1 MDEGVDGTDEMNS
14 SLNDRAEEQV
24 VLVNTLDQ
32 AQGTMEKMA
41 AHRKGVLHRAFSVFI
56 LNSKGDLLLQ
66 QRAHNKYHSGG
77 LWTNTCCSHPRE
89 GELVI
94 DAGIRRLKE
103 EMGMHCQLAKGFD
116 FIYRSEFSDGLIEHE
131 FDHVLFG
138 RSDLPPSP
146 NPEEVA
152 DTKYVRFD
160 SLRADMSAHPERYT
174 TWFRICFER
183 AAEHLGK

>member
-1 MDEGVDGTDEMNS
+1 MSETM
-14 SLNDRAEEQV
+14 EEQV
-24 VLVNTLDQ
+24 VLVNTLDE

-56 LNSKGDLLLQ
+56 LNSKGQLLLQ
-66 QRAHNKYHSGG
+66 QRAHHKYHSGG
-77 LWTNTCCSHPRE
+77 LWTNTCCSHPRD
-89 GELVI
+89 GETVI
-94 DAGIRRLKE
+94 EAGIRRLQE
-103 EMGMHCQLAKGFD
+103 EMGMQCQLAKGFD
-116 FIYRSEFSDGLIEHE
+116 FIYRSELDGGLVEHE

-138 RSDLPPSP
+138 RSDVAPVP

-152 DTKYVRFD
+152 DTKYVDFATV
-160 SLRADMSAHPERYT
+160 RADMAAHPDQYT

>member
-1 MDEGVDGTDEMNS
+1 MSETV
-14 SLNDRAEEQV
+14 EEQV
-24 VLVNTLDQ
+24 VLVNTLDE

-56 LNSKGDLLLQ
+56 LNSKGELLLQ
-66 QRAHNKYHSGG
+66 QRAHHKYHSGG
-77 LWTNTCCSHPRE
+77 LWTNTCCSHPRD
-89 GELVI
+89 GETVI
-94 DAGIRRLKE
+94 EAGIRRLQE
-103 EMGMHCQLAKGFD
+103 EMGMQCQLAKGFD
-116 FIYRSEFSDGLIEHE
+116 FIYRSELDGGLVEHE

-138 RSDLPPSP
+138 RSDVAPVP

-152 DTKYVRFD
+152 DTKYVDFATV
-160 SLRADMSAHPERYT
+160 RADMAAHPDRYT

>member
-41 AHRKGVLHRAFSVFI
+41 GHRKGVLHRAFSVFI